1 MPPKRK
7 PPPPRGGP
15 RKQRAVAAGKNV
27 VEQDVVNLTPVYLGI
42 DHGTTA
48 TRVRVLVAGVEGSV
62 PVSIVEAYSSAVEIG
77 RQIGPGGFDND
88 VEFPGSFVWELG
100 GNTNLNMNPF
110 QARRA
115 PNRMPLKWI
124 LIILAG
130 DIDAALLEQLEQLPG
145 GQTLFNIRDEVM
157 NDPVKFA
164 QLEQVWID
172 HFMRIK
178 TEVDE
183 YCELMECSV
192 TQVILSIAHWGHTDG
207 IQRVYDGLIRRVFTD
222 LPESAFHYTGEANS
236 VARCIIEE
244 DMKLRRSELSKIA
257 GDRRAFLFFDL
268 GGSSL
273 GGSLILLHRVENKTG
288 NGDGPP
294 ARRNEPPAMLEIRD
308 SGCFGGGEVWEW
320 AIIENAS
327 KDRNRHWT
335 YDQLTKYLQNFREQK
350 GRLDNPLDRGIGI
363 SDGGETHEVSAGES
377 RKCYGQ
383 AFQKIIT
390 LIQSEIEA
398 TIRELGGPD
407 KFILIFTG
415 GSCLGAHMIKFLR
428 TYAESMKVD
437 ALFHG
442 TGDVCKGNSD
452 RTGMIARGNC
462 YAMLRA
468 ISLGEFLNRGA
479 TFGIQTGDGVSKSV
493 TSSSPSSTTPK
504 MRQYP
509 CGWSAT
515 HSSAPVPTTKNKW
528 DTITA
533 TTSASCAG
541 PRSLGHTCTR
551 CSSSSTSS
559 GRVRIRRSRR
569 RLLSGVSSPPRRPRD
584 GRIPRWTLRPR
595 SFRFTTTS
603 DRGAPSWT
611 RTSWRRSGVMFNA
624 EQAVVVALVVDA
636 VIVPCWRHG

>member
-479 TFGIQTGDGVSKSV
+479 TFGIQTGDGVSKRCEFIMPLAGSGAV
-493 TSSSPSSTTPK
+493 AEADMKCHVKLAQLNDAQDATIPMWLVCDAFFGASSDHEKQMGYNNCYDVCKLRGASKPGSYVYTMLIIKHIKREGTDTTEQASIVVRCKFTP
-504 MRQYP
+504 
-509 CGWSAT
+509 A
-515 HSSAPVPTTKNKW
+515 AP
-528 DTITA
+528 
-533 TTSASCAG
+533 
-541 PRSLGHTCTR
+541 
-551 CSSSSTSS
+551 
-559 GRVRIRRSRR
+559 SRR
-569 RLLSGVSSPPRRPRD
+569 KNPAVDLAPEIIPIHYHVGSGCALLD
-584 GRIPRWTLRPR
+584 EDKL
-595 SFRFTTTS
+595 
-603 DRGAPSWT
+603 A
-611 RTSWRRSGVMFNA
+611 A
-624 EQAVVVALVVDA
+624 EWGNVQ
-636 VIVPCWRHG
+636 R